1 MIVTQPKELI
11 AEFVSHIC
19 DGSGLFGDF
28 TALAKV
34 DNAGIVVGVI
44 YNNFSTDST
53 RKIINCEMHV
63 AARKNAKWATR
74 EFLFHL
80 FNYPFNEI
88 GCKRITA
95 LVKENNVQSLKTSY
109 RIGFKKEG
117 VIRQGMDGQDLIL
130 LGMLRS
136 ECRFLD
142 FNITK

>member
-19 DGSGLFGDF
+19 DGSGLFGEY

-34 DNAGIVVGVI
+34 DNTGIVVGVI
-44 YNNFSTDST
+44 YNNFTTDSS

-63 AARKNAKWATR
+63 AARPGAKWATR
-74 EFLFHL
+74 EFLFHA
-80 FNYPFNEI
+80 FNYPFNEM
-88 GCKRITA
+88 GCKRVTG
-95 LVKENNVQSLKTSY
+95 LVKEDNTQALKTNY
-109 RIGFKKEG
+109 RLGFKKEG
-117 VIRQGMDGQDLIL
+117 VIRKGMDDQDLIL

-142 FNITK
+142 FNIKK